1 MRLQIYITKRYLTNK
16 SFLFWGLLF
25 MIFWAVIGAFI
36 MGSSLHRSLPPEA
49 FQLYTASWFG
59 ILALLSFSS
68 MGATAMYSLSYHT
81 GAIPY
86 LRRYSRMRAS
96 DYISGIVMAG
106 VVTSVIYGLV
116 LAAVVYGL
124 YSYHFGAQLPPRDLP
139 LIVAASVAAG
149 FFFVSLSAF
158 IKLLQLKYVGLSPA
172 SEQAV
177 NFIPLILGY
186 GFGFAGLYMN
196 LGHLAVYASPFVD
209 LEYLLVEG
217 YYGRT
222 LHVAALVAFP
232 LSTSGQPF
240 SIWLGMLSL
249 AAWAAALFGF
259 SVYLFDMMYFRDI
272 YEAKLF

>member
-1 MRLQIYITKRYLTNK
+1 
-16 SFLFWGLLF
+16 
-25 MIFWAVIGAFI
+25 
-36 MGSSLHRSLPPEA
+36 
-49 FQLYTASWFG
+49 
-59 ILALLSFSS
+59 
-68 MGATAMYSLSYHT
+68 
-81 GAIPY
+81 
-86 LRRYSRMRAS
+86 
-96 DYISGIVMAG
+96 
-106 VVTSVIYGLV
+106 
-116 LAAVVYGL
+116 
-124 YSYHFGAQLPPRDLP
+124 
-139 LIVAASVAAG
+139 
-149 FFFVSLSAF
+149 
-158 IKLLQLKYVGLSPA
+158 
-172 SEQAV
+172 
-177 NFIPLILGY
+177 
-186 GFGFAGLYMN
+186 MN